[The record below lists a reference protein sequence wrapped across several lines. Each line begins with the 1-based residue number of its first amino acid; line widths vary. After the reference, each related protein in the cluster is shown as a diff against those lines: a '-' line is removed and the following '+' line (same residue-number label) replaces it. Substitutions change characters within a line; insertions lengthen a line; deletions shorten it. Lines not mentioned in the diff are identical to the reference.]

1 LHIETTTPA
10 TLTATFMGSDLNFA
24 PNGAASTTILGVY
37 RWTAPGLYPLTITA
51 QSADGTSRS
60 FTRQIMVSPG
70 GYASEMI
77 HLSPEDAEVFADT
90 ETVQGEANFIAG
102 LMSGF
107 TPERLWDGLFRLPAA
122 GIMSSGYG
130 TARSYD
136 DGITYDVFHAGADF
150 AAERGTPIYAP
161 ANGIVVETG
170 ELTVR
175 GLFTIMDH
183 GWGVYSGFWHQSS
196 IMVSPGDSVAVGQ
209 QIGTIGNTGLS
220 TAAHVHWEMWVE
232 GVQVDP
238 LQWVRQPFP

>member
-1 LHIETTTPA
+1 
-10 TLTATFMGSDLNFA
+10 MGNELQFA
-24 PNGAASTTILGVY
+24 ADMSGFTTILGVY

-51 QSADGTSRS
+51 QLTDGTSRS
-60 FTRQIMVSPG
+60 YTRQILVSPG

-77 HLSPEDAEVFADT
+77 HLSAEDAEIFADS
-90 ETVQGEANFIAG
+90 ESVQGEANFIAG
-102 LMSGF
+102 LMSGY
-107 TPERLWDGLFRLPAA
+107 TPERQWDGLFRLPAA
-122 GIMSSGYG
+122 GVMSSGYG

-136 DGITYDVFHAGADF
+136 DGVTYDIFHAGADF

-161 ANGIVVETG
+161 ASGTVVETG

-175 GLFTIMDH
+175 GLFTIIDH

-196 IMVSPGDSVAVGQ
+196 IMVSPGDQVGVGQ